1 MMPLSVTFAKFKD
14 ERQPDVFSSHTGKY
28 AESDRT
34 KLSKPH

>member
-1 MMPLSVTFAKFKD
+1 MMPFAKFKD

-28 AESDRT
+28 AESDRI